1 MKLRSD
7 SRKTVR
13 GVPGRSAQRSA
24 GGDARRSN
32 AGARSDA
39 RGVSLLGYA
48 LLGLI
53 RQAPASGYDLRRI
66 FATTAMG
73 SFSDSPGAIY
83 PALAR
88 LERQGLIE
96 GRVETSGLRQ
106 RQVFRVTGRGLKEL
120 KRWLARP
127 IVREHLMHGFDEVM
141 LRFAFMDGAAGREAS
156 QEFLRALV
164 EALRPYIRELRAYLE
179 EHETEMPLSGML
191 ALECGI
197 RGYEANLEWANHA
210 LEVYARAAKGGAR

>member
-1 MKLRSD
+1 MKPRSD
-7 SRKTVR
+7 GKATGR
-13 GVPGRSAQRSA
+13 GARRRGERPAAV
-24 GGDARRSN
+24 GDARRSTGN
-32 AGARSDA
+32 RRPDA
-39 RGVSLLGYA
+39 RGISLLGYA

-88 LERQGLIE
+88 LERQGLIQ

-127 IVREHLMHGFDEVM
+127 IVREHLMHGFDELM
-141 LRFAFMDGAAGREAS
+141 LRFAFMDGVSGRDAS
-156 QEFLRALV
+156 REFLRALV

-197 RGYEANLEWANHA
+197 RGYEANLEWASHA